1 MSGSGQKELFLRF
14 NRFPLGPPISQ
25 KRGWRSCLRAGAAE
39 ATTKKGG
46 SRAAF
51 LFVVTR
57 SLQLS
62 FVHAARP
69 DKFGCRARYSDT
81 HAASEIP
88 DRPHRGRIEF
98 PRNRVSAPRP
108 ARA

>member
-14 NRFPLGPPISQ
+14 NRFPLGPPIRRKGLEIVFAS
-25 KRGWRSCLRAGAAE
+25 RAAE

-69 DKFGCRARYSDT
+69 HKFGCRARYSDT